1 MALELE
7 ELVAVSLV
15 QQKIVVGLTMV
26 NSLPNV
32 LSVDAI
38 ESELVNVAKN
48 VVKIRFIN
56 SFSFERLKFIKL
68 CKYL

>member
-1 MALELE
+1 M
-7 ELVAVSLV
+7 

-32 LSVDAI
+32 VSVDAI

-56 SFSFERLKFIKL
+56 SFSCECLKFIKV

>member
-1 MALELE
+1 M
-7 ELVAVSLV
+7 

-32 LSVDAI
+32 VSVDAI

-56 SFSFERLKFIKL
+56 SFSFECLKFFNL